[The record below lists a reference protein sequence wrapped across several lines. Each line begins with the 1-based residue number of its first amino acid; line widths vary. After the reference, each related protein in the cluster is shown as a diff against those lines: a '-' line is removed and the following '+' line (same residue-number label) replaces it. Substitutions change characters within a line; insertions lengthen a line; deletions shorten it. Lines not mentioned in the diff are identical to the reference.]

1 MRLWIGVLW
10 ACVLAASNV
19 SCARKERQNPQAV
32 SSPAEADVYVSQIG
46 SPVPPSEVWPI
57 PPDATRTA
65 DGNATRLVRRG
76 PGKTLPVLNRNVI
89 AGIAMVEYST
99 RGEVISHVPFRVQAI
114 DLTPAAWR
122 DVLLQMHQGDVRRAW
137 IHDAAGKF
145 TIADIE
151 VQRLVF
157 PGPADYGP
165 SRSK

>member
-1 MRLWIGVLW
+1 
-10 ACVLAASNV
+10 
-19 SCARKERQNPQAV
+19 
-32 SSPAEADVYVSQIG
+32 
-46 SPVPPSEVWPI
+46 
-57 PPDATRTA
+57 
-65 DGNATRLVRRG
+65 
-76 PGKTLPVLNRNVI
+76 VLNRDVI

-137 IHDAAGKF
+137 IQDAAGKF

-157 PGPADYGP
+157 PVPGDYGP